1 MVYNPLLVIDWRVV
15 SLDDPRFKGV
25 ADGNVVITRTGSI
38 MITVKTPAA
47 GSLTAL
53 QVAADA
59 KTVTVATTISV
70 VAARETVTALKFA
83 DGNTDYNGTVNFGP
97 NPVKIT
103 AFSAGMTGSSV
114 RVTGIEAA
122 DLAFAN
128 PDELSPL
135 GGSLTATAATAAG
148 AAVARGIDA
157 AVITVR
163 TGLATNF
170 TVSAAG
176 GKNQADA
183 TVVDGSELRFKTLLA
198 GAKFTVNAVGG
209 RNGDTVCA
217 AARGMVSRLADIEI
231 SQQLSGAFKVTA
243 TGGIGTGD
251 AGAEA
256 LALSSARDIA
266 IGETLNTLRISVS
279 AVGGQGAVSRAAGT
293 ALRAAGEISVAG
305 ALYTFWTIKAT
316 GGKGVSDAGATASA
330 IEAGSITVG
339 GAFSGTLNV
348 SAQGGKVTAGNSGSI
363 SADATARAVST
374 ASGVLRLGG
383 GFTGI
388 INVTA
393 TAGSVIGGA
402 ETSAA
407 AVAHGFW
414 AGTVGTGQLEIAGAI
429 TGSLTVKA
437 AAANFSQTVEAAA
450 RAVGFG
456 ASGTISLGEFTS
468 GFRLTVNA
476 VSIQNADGRA
486 LRGGDT
492 VTIARLDGN
501 WTIFAKGGG
510 TFSSG
515 CAAAHAFTASK
526 AITVAASA
534 TTLKVTL
541 STTGGNATLSG
552 NAFTDSRVFYS
563 LGGAVNL
570 TGGVAGA
577 YTIAAASNKAIND
590 SYSLGYFISALG
602 VSAGDFD
609 RNFKLKI
616 TTRGGTSYNGDAHA
630 SSYGIFGGT
639 GALDI
644 GALAGNVELTATGGV
659 GSAAAIAKNPPK
671 VAPGSA
677 AANAIGL
684 VGKSITL
691 SSVDPAFKIKLT
703 AKAGISAVSSKT
715 KNASA
720 ESRVFQAK
728 DGSFSST
735 GTIGGIYVLAASGGG
750 SAAGSVSPGYREY
763 AAANAIAAMASATSI
778 SFGNFAPKL
787 NFTARSAAG
796 SAGSKA
802 LATTVNSAE
811 AEASADAATTVASTD
826 GGDLAITLLAG
837 IYSLTGIAGSA
848 NANAVSEAKAIDM
861 NAVAVANANATGTGF
876 SGGSVTLNQVDSGL
890 RIVIAVAA
898 GKAVANASKL
908 VNTENKPDSGTA
920 SATASAYATAS
931 GICAESGYFSVASN
945 QFNGLVAVT
954 ARGGIATAN
963 GQSVTGNAVAGKSYG
978 IYSAGAIHGADAAR
992 ALVIT
997 KVIAA
1002 AANTEAYAI
1011 FGNGLNITVNGA
1023 LYAGNHTNAAVVA
1036 DALSKL
1042 TGTGKSAAK
1051 YLADA
1056 LKLNGK
1062 AYAVKGGSADDTVS
1076 FGSGSIAIGNIDL
1089 GGGVN
1094 TLSLTHQSQ
1103 LCGDILSSDGGT
1115 LNLIINIGGESSV
1128 NPIITVGSDAGKTLG
1143 GASVSILIGAARLGS
1158 YILVKNGGDFASNTF
1173 TVNGVSLEVG
1183 REIRLANGTYV
1194 SLHIDS
1200 KKQLIFTAG
1209 AGHNPYAASDSQLF
1223 GTASADPAARQLL
1236 GGAGDDLHLV
1246 RNSGD
1251 TIAENAGGGTDTVA
1265 AGVSYS
1271 LGDNLENLFLHGRG
1285 DLDATGNAGA
1295 NRIAGNAGKNILDGG
1310 GGDDTFIFSENWGH
1324 DLVRNDG
1331 GSIEL
1336 FFTGGLRADDLTME
1350 AEGDDLV
1357 VTAKLT
1363 GDTIRVEDWAL
1374 NAANSIRFGNDLYFD
1389 NYLLRSELG
1398 CFATLETLSEQSSTK
1413 NASLAS

>member
-1 MVYNPLLVIDWRVV
+1 MVYNPLLVIDWKVV
-15 SLDDPRFKGV
+15 SLDDPRYKGV

-38 MITVKTPAA
+38 SLTVKTPAA

-70 VAARETVTALKFA
+70 VAARETVSALKFA
-83 DGNTDYNGTVNFGP
+83 DDTTDFNGTINFGP
-97 NPVKIT
+97 NPIRIV
-103 AFSAGMTGSSV
+103 AVSTGVTGNTV
-114 RVTGIEAA
+114 RVSGIEGA

-128 PDELSPL
+128 PAELSPL
-135 GGSLTATAATAAG
+135 GGSLTVTAAPAAG
-148 AAVARGIDA
+148 AAIARGIDA
-157 AVITVR
+157 AVITVW

-170 TVSAAG
+170 AVSAVG

-183 TVVDGSELRFKTLLA
+183 TAVNGSELRFKTLLA
-198 GAKFTVNAVGG
+198 GAKFTVKAVGG
-209 RNGDTVCA
+209 KNGNTA
-217 AARGMVSRLADIEI
+217 SATARGMVSELADIEI
-231 SQQLSGAFKVTA
+231 SQQLNGTFIVTA
-243 TGGIGTGD
+243 TGGIGTGN

-256 LALSSARDIA
+256 LAVSSARDIA
-266 IGETLNTLRISVS
+266 IGETLNTLRITVS
-279 AVGGQGAVSRAAGT
+279 AVGGQGAISRADSA
-293 ALRAAGEISVAG
+293 ALRAAGDVRVVG
-305 ALYTFWTIKAT
+305 ALYTFWTIKAI
-316 GGKGVSDAGATASA
+316 GGKGVSDAGAAATA
-330 IEAGSITVG
+330 IYAGSLSVG
-339 GAFSGTLNV
+339 GAFLGTLNV

-363 SADATARAVST
+363 SADVTARAVST
-374 ASGVLRLGG
+374 TGGLLQLGG
-383 GFTGI
+383 GFTGVV
-388 INVTA
+388 NVTA
-393 TAGSVIGGA
+393 SAGSVKGGD

-414 AGTVGTGQLEIAGAI
+414 AGTVSTGQLEIAGAI
-429 TGSLTVKA
+429 TGSLNVKSV
-437 AAANFSQTVEAAA
+437 AANVSQTAETAA

-456 ASGTISLGEFTS
+456 ASGSITLGQFTS
-468 GFRLTVNA
+468 AFRLTVNA
-476 VSIQNADGRA
+476 ASIENADGRA

-501 WTIFAKGGG
+501 WTVSAKGGG

-534 TTLKVTL
+534 TTSKVTL
-541 STTGGNATLSG
+541 SATGGNATLTG

-570 TGGVAGA
+570 TGGVAGT
-577 YTIAAASNKAIND
+577 YTIAAASSKAIND
-590 SYSLGYFISALG
+590 SYSLGYFVSALG
-602 VSAGDFD
+602 VTAGDFD

-616 TTRGGTSYNGDAHA
+616 TTRGGTSYNGGGNAA
-630 SSYGIFGGT
+630 SYGIFGGT
-639 GALDI
+639 GTVDI
-644 GALAGNVELTATGGV
+644 GALAGTVELTATGGI

-671 VAPGSA
+671 VAAGSA
-677 AANAIGL
+677 AANAIGF
-684 VGKSITL
+684 VGKSVTL
-691 SSVDPAFKIKLT
+691 GTIDPAFKIKLT
-703 AKAGISAVSSKT
+703 AKAGISAVSGRT
-715 KNASA
+715 QNASA

-728 DGSFSST
+728 DGSFNST
-735 GTIGGIYVLAASGGG
+735 GTIGGIYSLAASGG
-750 SAAGSVSPGYREY
+750 SSTAGSSFTGYREY
-763 AAANAIAAMASATSI
+763 AAANAIATMVTGTSI
-778 SFGNFAPKL
+778 SFGSLASTL
-787 NFTARSAAG
+787 NFTARAAAG

-811 AEASADAATTVASTD
+811 AEASASATTNVAATD
-826 GGDLAITLLAG
+826 GGDLSITLLAG
-837 IYSLTGIAGSA
+837 TFSLTSMAGG
-848 NANAVSEAKAIDM
+848 ANAVAEAKAIDM
-861 NAVAVANANATGTGF
+861 NAIAIAAANAVGTGF
-876 SGGSVTLNQVDSGL
+876 SGSSVALNQVDPGL
-890 RIVIAVAA
+890 RIVISAAA
-898 GKAVANASKL
+898 GKATATASKL
-908 VNTENKPDSGTA
+908 ASTGSGTV

-931 GICAESGYFSVASN
+931 GIRSEGGDFSVASN
-945 QFNGLVAVT
+945 QINGLIAVT
-954 ARGGIATAN
+954 ARGGSAVAN
-963 GQSVTGNAVAGKSYG
+963 GQAVTGDAVAGKSYG
-978 IYSAGAIHGADAAR
+978 IYSAGAIHGADAAQ
-992 ALVIT
+992 ALQIT

-1011 FGNGLNITVNGA
+1011 LGNGLNLTVNGA
-1023 LYAGNHTNAAVVA
+1023 LYAGNNTNAAAVA
-1036 DALSKL
+1036 DALAKL
-1042 TGTGKSAAK
+1042 VGTGKSAAK

-1062 AYAVKGGSADDTVS
+1062 AYAVKGGGADDIVS
-1076 FGSGSIAIGNIDL
+1076 FGSGSIAIGNVDL
-1089 GGGVN
+1089 GGGAN

-1158 YILVKNGGDFASNTF
+1158 YTLVKNGGDFATNAF
-1173 TVNGVSLEVG
+1173 TVNGQSLEVG
-1183 REIRLANGTYV
+1183 HEIRLANGTYV

-1209 AGHNPYAASDSQLF
+1209 AGHNPYATSDSQLF
-1223 GTASADPAARQLL
+1223 GTPSADPAARQLL

-1251 TIAENAGGGTDTVA
+1251 TVAENAASGTDTVV

-1271 LGDNLENLFLHGRG
+1271 LGENLENLFLHGRG

-1295 NRIAGNAGKNILDGG
+1295 NRIAGNAGNNILDGG
-1310 GGDDTFIFSENWGH
+1310 GGDDSFIFSENWGH

-1336 FFTGGLRADDLTME
+1336 LFTGGLRADDLTM
-1350 AEGDDLV
+1350 AADGDDLV

-1363 GDTIRVEDWAL
+1363 CDTIRVENWAL

-1389 NYLLRSELG
+1389 NYLLRSQLG
-1398 CFATLETLSEQSSTK
+1398 CFASLETLSEQSSTK
-1413 NASLAS
+1413 NALLAS